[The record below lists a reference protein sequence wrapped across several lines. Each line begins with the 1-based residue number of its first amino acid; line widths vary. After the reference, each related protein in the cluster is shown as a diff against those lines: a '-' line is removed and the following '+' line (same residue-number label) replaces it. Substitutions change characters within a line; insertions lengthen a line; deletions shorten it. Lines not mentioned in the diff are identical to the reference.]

1 MREVFQHLPA
11 RDADGVVESWEVKRR
26 EEGVGEAL
34 DELEDD
40 QWELRG
46 KDETRPGWAYKGL

>member
-1 MREVFQHLPA
+1 MHEVFQHLPA

-34 DELEDD
+34 GELEDD
-40 QWELRG
+40 Q
-46 KDETRPGWAYKGL
+46 